1 MPVAAIGGLA
11 VGILGMMLWR
21 TVEPIKLQEEEET
34 LPNTSV
40 DPTVQEEELQ
50 DEALDGTSQ

>member
-11 VGILGMMLWR
+11 VGILGVILWK
-21 TVEPIKLQEEEET
+21 TVKPVQQEEEEVT

-40 DPTVQEEELQ
+40 EPELTQ
-50 DEALDGTSQ
+50 APEPSE

>member
-40 DPTVQEEELQ
+40 DLTVQEEELQ